1 MSKLLKINASAGSG
15 KTFRLTREM
24 LLLLTRNPENYKHI
38 LAITFTNK
46 AAAEMKS
53 RVLKAL
59 LEINTDKGSVHLKAL
74 ADLNKMPV
82 EAIQKKA
89 DEALFNIL
97 HNYSLLSVITID
109 SFFQRVIK
117 SFAREMGFQMN
128 FDIEMDLDSVLVSSA
143 HEMINDLKTGDKL
156 TEWLAELAIKRIEE
170 GKSWSFEDDIVS
182 MGKQLF
188 NEDFKLF
195 SETFHNRIKDRDWL
209 LRYKQLLVQ
218 YKKHIEVHTLKMLAV
233 LSADAKRI
241 MDKYQVGADSFK
253 EKSRGIGTF
262 MLSLDKYFVKD
273 LPACV
278 NKYKDDVSLW
288 PQSDKVANSVIAAAN
303 AGLEKILKDAV
314 NLIQVKKKSFNSC
327 SLVLD
332 NFYTLGILSELS
344 QKIDDYSKDNNLFLL
359 SNTAYFLHEII
370 GNNDVPF
377 VYEKMGQMYSHFM
390 IDEFQDTSIIQWNTL
405 KPLIAGSLASGG
417 KSLVVG
423 DLKQS
428 IYRWRNT
435 DWRIMAQK
443 VDEDVKEQGV
453 KEETLDKNYRSDYN
467 IVAFNN
473 SFFFQ
478 AAESIQK
485 SLTDEMVSVGF
496 EDNIF
501 KTMIKKAYES
511 NFQLAKNQDK
521 GLVKI
526 DFIDTTEKEV
536 EGEKVKLDFK
546 AESLQLM
553 LADLKLIGEKGST
566 AILVRTNK
574 EGQEVMDFIN
584 ENNRLEE
591 DPTKRIAVISDE
603 TALLSNSVAVNFILN
618 IFQYYIN
625 PVNVINKE
633 ELVNNWNIILSEMQA
648 NQAKVQWNE
657 LSVLLKEN
665 EHFRFLLPDRLL
677 EKVIE
682 LFQLNQVTSYLPYL
696 QRFYDVVNE
705 YLHRSGSRH
714 LLGFVDYWEEKKS
727 KTSLSLTENQKA
739 VRIITLHK
747 SKGLQFDN
755 VLIPF
760 CNWPMEYKNFDAP
773 LKWVQGDYHLFKA
786 IEHAPVQFS
795 KAMENS
801 YFSKDYYIEKAQ
813 FYLDNLNLLYVAFTR
828 PKNNLYLYCEFNESK
843 SYTVSHLV
851 NDVLRNSNNIDGSI
865 FPQVNLQK
873 YWDKEN
879 MSQYQIGSYSVP
891 EDKDAESIENIE
903 LYNLPVSAI
912 DEHLKSKPLV
922 YDFASQQKASKRL
935 SGNTMHKLFQ
945 YIYKAEDID
954 KAINKLV
961 GEGLISSVDRQIY
974 SERVNSLVMKEP
986 YKDWYCGDWKVYTE
1000 AAIVVP
1006 KQHEYRPD
1014 RVMINGK
1021 KAVVVDYKFGFVQK
1035 DSYIKQ
1041 VSDYKQTLLDMG
1053 FEHVDAF
1060 IWYVSLDK
1068 YVMA

>member
-1 MSKLLKINASAGSG
+1 
-15 KTFRLTREM
+15 M
-24 LLLLTRNPENYKHI
+24 LFLLTRNPDNYKHI

-59 LEINTDKGSVHLKAL
+59 LDISKDKGSEHLKAI
-74 ADLNKMPV
+74 AEYNNISIDI
-82 EAIQKKA
+82 IQKKA
-89 DEALFNIL
+89 EEALFNIL

-128 FDIEMDLDSVLVSSA
+128 FDIETDLESVLVSSA
-143 HEMINDLKTGDKL
+143 HEMINDLKTEDKL
-156 TEWLAELAIKRIEE
+156 TEWLAELALKRIEE
-170 GKSWSFEDDIVS
+170 GKSWNFENDIVS

-195 SETFHNRIKDRDWL
+195 SEDFHNKIKNRDWL

-218 YKKHIEVHTLKMLAV
+218 YKKHIEVHTLKMLAG
-233 LSADAKRI
+233 LSADAKGI
-241 MDKYQVGADSFK
+241 MDKYSINADSFK
-253 EKSRGIGTF
+253 EKSRGIGAV
-262 MLSLDKYFVKD
+262 MLNMDKYFKKD
-273 LPACV
+273 MPACV
-278 NKYKDDVSLW
+278 NKYIDDVSLW
-288 PQSDKVANSVIAAAN
+288 PQSDKVANEVIAAAN
-303 AGLEKILKDAV
+303 AGLEKILNDGVA
-314 NLIQVKKKSFNSC
+314 LIQAKKKSYNSC
-327 SLVLD
+327 NLVLD

-344 QKIDDYSKDNNLFLL
+344 QKIDDFSKDNNLFLL

-390 IDEFQDTSIIQWNTL
+390 IDEFQDTSTIQWNTL
-405 KPLIAGSLASGG
+405 KPLIGGSLASGG

-443 VDEDVKEQGV
+443 VDDDVKEQGV
-453 KEETLDKNYRSDYN
+453 KDETLDKNYRSDYN

-473 SFFFQ
+473 SFFLQ
-478 AAESIQK
+478 ASEKIQK
-485 SLTDEMVSVGF
+485 SLTEEMTSVGF
-496 EDNIF
+496 EDDVF
-501 KTMIKKAYES
+501 KTMIKKAYEN
-511 NFQLAKNQDK
+511 NFQLAKNENR

-536 EGEKVKLDFK
+536 EGEMVKLVFK
-546 AESLQLM
+546 KEALQLM
-553 LADLKLIGEKGST
+553 LADLKAIGRNGST
-566 AILVRTNK
+566 AILVRTNN

-584 ENNRLEE
+584 ESNRLEK
-591 DPTKRIAVISDE
+591 DVANRIAVISDE
-603 TALLSNSVAVNFILN
+603 TALLSNSIAVKFILN
-618 IFQYYIN
+618 LFQYYIN
-625 PVNVINKE
+625 PENVINRE
-633 ELVNNWNIILSEMQA
+633 ELLNNWNTILSEKGA
-648 NQAKVQWNE
+648 NAVKVQWKDLSLVLNE
-657 LSVLLKEN
+657 NNHL
-665 EHFRFLLPDRLL
+665 RFLLPDRLL

-682 LFQLNQVTSYLPYL
+682 LFQLNQVIAYLPYL
-696 QRFYDVVNE
+696 QRFYDIVLE
-705 YLHRSGSRH
+705 YLNKKGSRH
-714 LLGFVDYWEEKKS
+714 LLGFVEYWNEKRS

-760 CNWPMEYKNFDAP
+760 CNWSMEYNQFTAP

-786 IEHAPVQFS
+786 IEHAPVQYS

-801 YFSKDYYIEKAQ
+801 YFSKDYYLEKAQ
-813 FYLDNLNLLYVAFTR
+813 YYLDNLNLLYVAFTR
-828 PKNNLYLYCEFNESK
+828 PKNNLYLYCEFSEPK
-843 SYTVSHLV
+843 SYNVSHLV
-851 NDVLRNSNNIDGSI
+851 NEVLRTSNNTDSSN
-865 FPQVNLQK
+865 FPQIALQQ
-873 YWDKEN
+873 YCDKAN
-879 MSQYQIGSYSVP
+879 MFHYQLGNYSIP
-891 EDKDAESIENIE
+891 EDKNSEEIENIE
-903 LYNLPVSAI
+903 LQNIPVFSI

-922 YDFASQQKASKRL
+922 YDFASQEKASKRL

-945 YIYKAEDID
+945 YICKDEDIE

-961 GEGLISSVDRQIY
+961 GEGLISNTDKQAY
-974 SERVNSLVMKEP
+974 TERVSSLLTKEP
-986 YKDWYCGDWKVYTE
+986 YKDWYSGDWKVFTE

-1014 RVMINGK
+1014 RVMINGN
-1021 KAVVVDYKFGFVQK
+1021 KAVVVDYKFGFVEK
-1035 DSYIKQ
+1035 DNYIKQ
-1041 VSDYKQTLLDMG
+1041 VSDYKQTLLNMG
-1053 FEHVDAF
+1053 FDNVEAY

-1068 YVMA
+1068 NIKA